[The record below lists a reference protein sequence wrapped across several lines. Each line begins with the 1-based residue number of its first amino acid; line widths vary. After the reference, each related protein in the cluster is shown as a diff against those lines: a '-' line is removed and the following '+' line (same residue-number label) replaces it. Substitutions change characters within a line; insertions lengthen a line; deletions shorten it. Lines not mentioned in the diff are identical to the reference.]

1 MKDSEYVK
9 KLIRRLMIK
18 KIFIKIKIIG
28 ENMKDSEYVKKLI
41 RRLMIKKIL
50 PNYKIGKDK

>member
-1 MKDSEYVK
+1 
-9 KLIRRLMIK
+9 
-18 KIFIKIKIIG
+18 
-28 ENMKDSEYVKKLI
+28 MKDSEYVKKLI